1 MTKEG
6 FIKLIENAQN
16 YNKELDKWHDFGI
29 DLFELPISELGWNFF
44 DTILQEL
51 FTDEGIEWI
60 TWWVYDRISIT
71 TGKPLKVYDKNGDV
85 IPTDTIEDLW
95 NLVKYFQK

>member
-29 DLFELPISELGWNFF
+29 DLFDLPISELGWNFF

-60 TWWVYDRISIT
+60 TWWVYDRISII
-71 TGKPLKVYDKNGDV
+71 TGEPLKVHDNNGNV
-85 IPTDTIEDLW
+85 IPTDTIDDLW
-95 NLVKYFQK
+95 NLVKYSQK

>member
-29 DLFELPISELGWNFF
+29 DLFDMPISELGWNFF

-71 TGKPLKVYDKNGDV
+71 TGEPLKVYDNENKV
-85 IPTDTIEDLW
+85 IPTETIEDLW

>member
-6 FIKLIENAQN
+6 FIKLLQNAQN

-29 DLFELPISELGWNFF
+29 DLFDMPISELGWNFF

-60 TWWVYDRISIT
+60 TWWLYDRISIT
-71 TGKPLKVYDKNGDV
+71 TGEPLKVYDKNGDV
-85 IPTDTIEDLW
+85 IPTDTIDDLW
-95 NLVKYFQK
+95 NLVKYSQK

>member
-29 DLFELPISELGWNFF
+29 DLFELSISELGWNFF

-60 TWWVYDRISIT
+60 NWWVYDRISIT
-71 TGKPLKVYDKNGDV
+71 TGEPLKVYDKENKV
-85 IPTDTIEDLW
+85 IPTETIEDLW
-95 NLVKYFQK
+95 NLVKYSQK

>member
-16 YNKELDKWHDFGI
+16 YSKELDRWHDCGI
-29 DLFELPISELGWNFF
+29 DLFDMPVSELGWNFF
-44 DTILQEL
+44 DTILQEF
-51 FTDEGIEWI
+51 FTDDGIDWI
-60 TWWVYDRISIT
+60 MWLLYVISSIT
-71 TGKPLKVYDKNGDV
+71 TGEFLKAQNKNGDV
-85 IPTDTIEDLW
+85 IPTDTIDDLW

>member
-29 DLFELPISELGWNFF
+29 DLFDMPISELGWGFF

-60 TWWVYDRISIT
+60 TWWIYDRISIT
-71 TGKPLKVYDKNGDV
+71 TGESLKVYDKENKI
-85 IPTDTIEDLW
+85 IPTETIEDLW
-95 NLVKYFQK
+95 NLVKDFQK

>member
-6 FIKLIENAQN
+6 FIKLLQNAQN
-16 YNKELDKWHDFGI
+16 YNKELDRWYDFGI

-44 DTILQEL
+44 NDILPEL
-51 FTDEGIEWI
+51 FTDEGIDWI
-60 TWWVYDRISIT
+60 NWWLYDRISIT
-71 TGKPLKVYDKNGDV
+71 TGEHMKAYDEENKL
-85 IPTDTIEDLW
+85 IPTETVEDLW

>member
-16 YNKELDKWHDFGI
+16 YSKELDRWHDFGI
-29 DLFELPISELGWNFF
+29 DLFESPISELGWNFF
-44 DTILQEL
+44 DTILQEF

-71 TGKPLKVYDKNGDV
+71 TGEPLKVYDNDGDV
-85 IPTDTIEDLW
+85 IPTDTIDDLW
-95 NLVKYFQK
+95 NLVKYCQK

>member
-16 YNKELDKWHDFGI
+16 YNKELDRWHDFGI

-44 DTILQEL
+44 DIILQEF

-71 TGKPLKVYDKNGDV
+71 TGEHLKGYDKENKV
-85 IPTDTIEDLW
+85 IPTETIEDLW
-95 NLVKYFQK
+95 NLVKDFQK

>member
-16 YNKELDKWHDFGI
+16 YNKELHKWDDFGI

-60 TWWVYDRISIT
+60 NWWVYDRISVT
-71 TGKPLKVYDKNGDV
+71 TEEPLKVYDNNGDV
-85 IPTDTIEDLW
+85 IPMNTIDDLW
-95 NLVKYFQK
+95 NLVKYSQK